1 MCFLVPVALVPVPYW
16 IFLWYKT
23 PVEGEAI
30 EMEPVERDPREPI
43 EVEPVDV
50 DPVEGEPVE
59 SFSEVGYLINFNFKG
74 PSIKDVGNL
83 ERGSIK

>member
-1 MCFLVPVALVPVPYW
+1 MALVPVPYW
-16 IFLWYKT
+16 IFLGYKS
-23 PVEGEAI
+23 PVEGEPI
-30 EMEPVERDPREPI
+30 EREPVEG
-43 EVEPVDV
+43 EPVDV

-59 SFSEVGYLINFNFKG
+59 SFSEVGYLINSNFKG